1 MSSRPFAS
9 LDAPRVVV
17 SDSSTVAVV
26 AALGRGPRAL
36 YAFLKNLARRRP
48 VVCPSQET
56 LAEKLTCTDRSIR
69 TYLNLLRTAGL
80 IQILP
85 RGRRRT
91 PEYRITPEEPPKRTE
106 ASRVTKLKKTRATK
120 LKETVSDR
128 KIFPPKGSISRS
140 KYYMDLITRGRA
152 RGAKR
157 ADEIP
162 AAEAAARLAAAEEI
176 LAVRAHLSEL
186 GACAAIAN
194 PAAYRATLVKKD
206 AETLGGDLE
215 RNRAWL
221 AQVRAERTPRPDAG
235 AYAPPAPTAAE
246 AAWETTPAAERKA
259 WLRRAFESL
268 RASGTWAEICDGF
281 REMPNFGRWRRD
293 FLTQQAKELFC
304 AAADA
309 PAADTPGPEAV
320 TPHSGAGASGA
331 PPGRTWETTPPTA
344 RKAWLRR
351 AFESLRASGMW
362 TEICDGFREMPNF
375 GRWRRDFL
383 TQQAKELFCAAADAV
398 PVETPAERTAWP
410 GSGDAAFSRGRERRA
425 AGADLGGDAADG
437 AQGVAAAGVR
447 EAAGVGD
454 VGGDLRRVQ
463 GDAELRS
470 VAARV
475 SHAAGGGT
483 VLRRSGRRAGG
494 DARRANRPA
503 RKR

>member
-1 MSSRPFAS
+1 MASRPFAS

-56 LAEKLTCTDRSIR
+56 LAKKLGCTDRSIR

-80 IQILP
+80 IQILS

-91 PEYRITPEEPPKRTE
+91 PEYRVTPEEPPKPTE
-106 ASRVTKLKKTRATK
+106 ASRAPKLTKTGETK

-128 KIFPPKGSISRS
+128 KIFPPKGSTTRS

-152 RGAKR
+152 RGAER

-162 AAEAAARLAAAEEI
+162 AAEAAARRAAAEEI
-176 LAVRAHLSEL
+176 LAVRAQLCEL

-246 AAWETTPAAERKA
+246 AAWETTPAAERKP
-259 WLRRAFESL
+259 WLRRALASL
-268 RASGTWAEICDGF
+268 RAAGMWAQVGEGF
-281 REMPNFGRWRRD
+281 AHLADFKRFRRE
-293 FLTQQAKELFC
+293 FLTRQARELFC

-320 TPHSGAGASGA
+320 TPHSAAGASGA
-331 PPGRTWETTPPTA
+331 PPGRTWEATPPTA

-383 TQQAKELFCAAADAV
+383 TQQAKELFCAAADA
-398 PVETPAERTAWP
+398 PAADTPGDRPPSESEPP
-410 GSGDAAFSRGRERRA
+410 GPEALTPHSG
-425 AGADLGGDAADG
+425 AGASDSENDCGKLGG
-437 AQGVAAAGVR
+437 
-447 EAAGVGD
+447 
-454 VGGDLRRVQ
+454 L
-463 GDAELRS
+463 
-470 VAARV
+470 
-475 SHAAGGGT
+475 
-483 VLRRSGRRAGG
+483 
-494 DARRANRPA
+494 P
-503 RKR
+503 